1 MLFQVMVLV
10 HMYKLSPVH
19 VCTYEQD
26 TFNICA
32 SPADVLPYSS
42 GAILND
48 VEIYNPVFDYV
59 PPELVTLFIT
69 HQ

>member
-1 MLFQVMVLV
+1 MVLV
-10 HMYKLSPVH
+10 HLYKLSPVH
-19 VCTYEQD
+19 VSTHEPD

-42 GAILND
+42 GAILNEVD
-48 VEIYNPVFDYV
+48 IYNPVFDYV
-59 PPELVTLFIT
+59 PPELVTLYIT